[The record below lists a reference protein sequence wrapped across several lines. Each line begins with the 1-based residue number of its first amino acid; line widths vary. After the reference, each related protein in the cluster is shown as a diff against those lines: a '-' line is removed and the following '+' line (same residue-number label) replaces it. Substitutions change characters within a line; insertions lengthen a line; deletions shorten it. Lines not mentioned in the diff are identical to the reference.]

1 MRLTWCY
8 NLKSKNYRVNYKVDF
23 LDISLFFSIL
33 LCSLATGFILT
44 YAVVVMPG
52 LSKLDDKEFIKAFQ
66 VTDGIIQNNQPI
78 FILIWVGSIISVLST
93 IIVSI
98 LSLGILEAWLIILT
112 SLIYLL
118 GVQGI
123 TISIHLP
130 LNKHIQNIDIDT
142 TDSQTLS
149 GERKNFETK
158 WNFFNN
164 IRTGI
169 ALFVILIFL
178 LILIIR

>member
-1 MRLTWCY
+1 M
-8 NLKSKNYRVNYKVDF
+8 DF

-33 LCSLATGFILT
+33 LCALAAGFILT
-44 YAVVVMPG
+44 YTIIIMPG

-78 FILIWVGSIISVLST
+78 FILIWVGSIISVLGT
-93 IIVSI
+93 IITSI
-98 LSLGILEAWLIILT
+98 LSLGIVEAWPIIFVGV
-112 SLIYLL
+112 IYLL
-118 GVQGI
+118 GVQVI

-130 LNKHIQNIDIDT
+130 LNKHIQKIDINST
-142 TDSQTLS
+142 NSQTLS
-149 GERKNFETK
+149 EVRKNFETK
-158 WNFFNN
+158 WNYFNN

-178 LILIIR
+178 LILTFH

>member
-1 MRLTWCY
+1 M
-8 NLKSKNYRVNYKVDF
+8 NF
-23 LDISLFFSIL
+23 LDITLYLSVLF
-33 LCSLATGFILT
+33 CALATGFILT

-66 VTDGIIQNNQPI
+66 VTDGIVQNNQPI
-78 FILIWVGSIISVLST
+78 FILIWIGSIISVLCT

-98 LSLGILEAWLIILT
+98 LSLGTLKAWLIILT

-149 GERKNFETK
+149 NERKNFETK

-169 ALFVILIFL
+169 ALFVIFIFL

>member
-1 MRLTWCY
+1 
-8 NLKSKNYRVNYKVDF
+8 
-23 LDISLFFSIL
+23 
-33 LCSLATGFILT
+33 
-44 YAVVVMPG
+44 MPG
-52 LSKLDDKEFIKAFQ
+52 LSKLEDKEFIKAFQ

-78 FILIWVGSIISVLST
+78 FILIWVGSIISVLCT

-130 LNKHIQNIDIDT
+130 LNKHIQNIDIDII
-142 TDSQTLS
+142 DSQTLS
-149 GERKNFETK
+149 GERKNFEKK

-169 ALFVILIFL
+169 ALFVIFIFL
-178 LILIIR
+178 LILTIR

>member
-1 MRLTWCY
+1 M
-8 NLKSKNYRVNYKVDF
+8 DF

-33 LCSLATGFILT
+33 LCALATGFILT
-44 YAVVVMPG
+44 YAIVVMPG

-78 FILIWVGSIISVLST
+78 FILIWVGSIISVLGT
-93 IIVSI
+93 IITSI
-98 LSLGILEAWLIILT
+98 LSLGIVEAWLIIFAGV
-112 SLIYLL
+112 IYLL

-130 LNKHIQNIDIDT
+130 LNKHIQKIDT
-142 TDSQTLS
+142 NSINSQTLS
-149 GERKNFETK
+149 EVRKNFETK
-158 WNFFNN
+158 WNYFNN

-178 LILIIR
+178 LILTIR

>member
-1 MRLTWCY
+1 M
-8 NLKSKNYRVNYKVDF
+8 NF
-23 LDISLFFSIL
+23 LDITLYLSVLF
-33 LCSLATGFILT
+33 CALATGFILT

-52 LSKLDDKEFIKAFQ
+52 LSKLEDKEFIKAFQ

-78 FILIWVGSIISVLST
+78 FILIWVGSIISVLCT

-98 LSLGILEAWLIILT
+98 LSLGTLKAWLIILT

-149 GERKNFETK
+149 SERKNFETK

-164 IRTGI
+164 IRTVI
-169 ALFVILIFL
+169 ALFVIFIFL
-178 LILIIR
+178 LILTIR